1 MSDPRDEDEG
11 ENNEKRSIQWSRK
24 AGIVAL
30 VGALVNIV
38 DGFGADTVGGRIG
51 SFVAGAVLAL
61 VGWLFLHDW

>member
-1 MSDPRDEDEG
+1 MSDPRDEDGG
-11 ENNEKRSIQWSRK
+11 ENNEKRSIQWSRA

-38 DGFGADTVGGRIG
+38 DGFSAGSMGGRIG